1 MSKKTIK
8 ANSVNETHGHI
19 EFEQPQP
26 INVIAELQEYQ
37 QEPLRQQTEEPKYPK
52 ELLVKS
58 KALSEFHLHPDVIRA
73 ILVEP
78 EYTISNAKQALQKY
92 IDSFN
97 Q

>member
-8 ANSVNETHGHI
+8 ANSMNTTNGHI
-19 EFEQPQP
+19 EFEQPQQ

-37 QEPLRQQTEEPKYPK
+37 QELLRQQIEEPKYPK

-73 ILVEP
+73 ILIEP

-92 IDSFN
+92 IDSFSL
-97 Q
+97 